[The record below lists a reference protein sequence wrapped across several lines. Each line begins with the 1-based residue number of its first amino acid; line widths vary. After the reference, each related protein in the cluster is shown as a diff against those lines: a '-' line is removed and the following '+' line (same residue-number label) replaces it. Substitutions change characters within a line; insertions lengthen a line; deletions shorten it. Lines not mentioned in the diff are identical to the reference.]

1 MLGEADLA
9 RALETGTAPRA
20 SGTLTLHVLEIM
32 GSILASG
39 EHKGSVT
46 LAGTASQPA
55 LLGEFEAQ
63 RLVRSS
69 RDRF

>member
-1 MLGEADLA
+1 MLGVADLA

-20 SGTLTLHVLEIM
+20 SGTLALHVLEIM

-39 EHKGSVT
+39 ERKGSVT
-46 LAGTASQPA
+46 LAGMASQPA
-55 LLGEFEAQ
+55 LLGKFEA
-63 RLVRSS
+63 RSLISSS

>member
-1 MLGEADLA
+1 MLGVADLA
-9 RALETGTAPRA
+9 RALETGTARRA
-20 SGTLTLHVLEIM
+20 SGMSVLHVLESM
-32 GSILASG
+32 ESILALG